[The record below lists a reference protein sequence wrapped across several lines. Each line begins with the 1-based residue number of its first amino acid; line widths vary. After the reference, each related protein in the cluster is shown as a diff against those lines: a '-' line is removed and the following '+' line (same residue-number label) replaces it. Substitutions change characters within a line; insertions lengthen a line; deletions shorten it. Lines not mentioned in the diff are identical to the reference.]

1 MLLKFL
7 KLKKRG
13 GEFRNGVSLLQRV
26 QVKCPICGK
35 PFDLDLDISTY
46 VTAEAAPPQPK
57 KRLSLILRGNEAKVD
72 FVLRAM
78 RALASKEPSGM
89 IEVEEI
95 VDLAEKVGLEREEV
109 NEVLAAEKRAG
120 HIYEPKHGMICFTIP
135 PERSKS

>member
-1 MLLKFL
+1 MPSLKSAAPNSIN
-7 KLKKRG
+7 
-13 GEFRNGVSLLQRV
+13 GETLRQRI

-57 KRLSLILRGNEAKVD
+57 KRVSLILRGNEAKVD

-89 IEVEEI
+89 VEIEEI
-95 VDLAEKVGLEREEV
+95 VDLAEKVGLERNEV
-109 NEVLAAEKRAG
+109 NEVLAVEKRAG
-120 HIYEPKHGMICFTIP
+120 HIYEPKQGMFCFTIP